1 MSDKILKKS
10 EIDQLL
16 DRLRPEYQAYAPA
29 QQGPSVGWEPLERA
43 EDLCWAFGNTDMS
56 PKKFF
61 FPQTERLMHFKNDP
75 DDPQGRIMQAESE
88 RDFKQALIGIRPC
101 DAKAFSIL
109 DQVFGKTESARDPY
123 WQDKREKTL
132 LIGLACKEP
141 HPSCFCTAMQCG
153 PHHREGLDVLMT
165 DLGEQ
170 VLLTGLTEKGAALI
184 AEFADA
190 PDGLLEQAEQQK
202 QAAEKAIQTVA
213 NLDSIASK
221 DLLELYDADIW
232 DKLNEPCLTCGTCT
246 FYCPV
251 CHCFDIQ
258 DETEGT
264 YGHRIRNWDSCM
276 SRLFTLHTSG
286 HNPRGTK
293 KDRVRQRFM
302 HKFKYMPMKLEGA
315 AGCVGCGRCIQR
327 CPVNLDVR
335 EVIGQMGQVQAGQ
348 AVCQQ

>member
-10 EIDQLL
+10 EIGLLL
-16 DRLRPEYQAYAPA
+16 DRLRSAYRPYAPA
-29 QQGPSVGWEPLERA
+29 KQGTAVDWKPLDRA

-56 PKKFF
+56 PKEFF
-61 FPQTERLMHFKNDP
+61 FPQTERLMHFNNDP
-75 DDPQGRIMQAESE
+75 EDPKGRAMQAESE

-101 DAKAFSIL
+101 DAKAFRIL
-109 DQVFGKTESARDPY
+109 DRVFGKTESACDPY

-141 HPSCFCTAMQCG
+141 HPSCFCTSMQCG

-165 DLGEQ
+165 DLDEQ
-170 VLLTGLTEKGAALI
+170 VLLTGLTDKGEALI
-184 AEFADA
+184 TEFSDAPAEF
-190 PDGLLEQAEQQK
+190 LEQAEQQK
-202 QAAEKAIQTVA
+202 QAAEKSIWAMA
-213 NLDSIASK
+213 NLDNIASR
-221 DLLELYDADIW
+221 DLLELYDAGFW
-232 DKLNEPCLTCGTCT
+232 DRLNEPCLTCGTCT
-246 FYCPV
+246 FFCPV

-258 DETEGT
+258 DETQGK
-264 YGHRIRNWDSCM
+264 YGHRIRNWDTCM

-286 HNPRGTK
+286 HNPRVTQ

-335 EVIGQMGQVQAGQ
+335 EVIDQMGQV
-348 AVCQQ
+348 VCQEPV